1 MTDLN
6 ALLDR
11 VKAAKSLGSDDMS
24 PAGSRA
30 SPPVSSFDDTGLP
43 AWQEI
48 RSIVDGEAPN
58 MSQHIRDELAG
69 MLVWARYGKQLV
81 SESAGKHADT
91 CGCGY
96 CT

>member
-1 MTDLN
+1 MAT
-6 ALLDR
+6 
-11 VKAAKSLGSDDMS
+11 
-24 PAGSRA
+24 PASG
-30 SPPVSSFDDTGLP
+30 FDDTGLP

-48 RSIVDGEAPN
+48 RRLIDDEAPN
-58 MSQHIRDELAG
+58 LSQAVRDELAG

-81 SESAGKHADT
+81 RESSGKHADT